1 MFGAG
6 WRCQPPW
13 PYDPPRLSRPVSE
26 PSDIIQHLEVPA
38 RFERAITDL
47 QSAALTNL
55 AMEPYGT
62 APRFRSSSSWVKARC
77 ASITPVRYLVREV
90 RFELTCPKAPGFES
104 GTYTSSVTRAWC
116 LPRESNPQSLRRPV
130 LSRTC
135 IPIPPGRHSG
145 DPCGT

>member
-6 WRCQPPW
+6 WRCRPPW
-13 PYDPPRLSRPVSE
+13 PYDHPRLSRPVSE

-47 QSAALTNL
+47 QSVALTNL

-90 RFELTCPKAPGFES
+90 RFELTRLSASGFES
-104 GTYTSSVTRAWC
+104 DTYTSSVTRAYG
-116 LPRESNPQSLRRPV
+116 LPRDLNPQSFRPPI
-130 LSRTC
+130 LNRMC
-135 IPIPPGRHSG
+135 MPIPPRRH
-145 DPCGT
+145 TW